1 MMQPGS
7 RKRAATQALVLLA
20 LPALAA
26 AFAPTGF
33 FSKVVGVKN
42 SPGTPSLRPRARLA
56 APLSARSGASRLVCS
71 NDGREAVKHADH
83 QYLVERG
90 ACGVGFIASKKNEA
104 SHDIIAK
111 VRKARRSAGFGIS
124 AAAAPILLVDTPGI
138 VCGCWEML
146 TRPHG
151 RRPPPSAAWST
162 VEHAAATTTGG
173 EAHRLILCFSA
184 PIRSAHIRARE

>member
-104 SHDIIAK
+104 SHDIITK
-111 VRKARRSAGFGIS
+111 VREARRSAGFGI
-124 AAAAPILLVDTPGI
+124 
-138 VCGCWEML
+138 
-146 TRPHG
+146 
-151 RRPPPSAAWST
+151 
-162 VEHAAATTTGG
+162 ATS
-173 EAHRLILCFSA
+173 H
-184 PIRSAHIRARE
+184 HI

>member
-104 SHDIIAK
+104 SHDIITK
-111 VRKARRSAGFGIS
+111 VREARRSAGFGI
-124 AAAAPILLVDTPGI
+124 A
-138 VCGCWEML
+138 
-146 TRPHG
+146 
-151 RRPPPSAAWST
+151 
-162 VEHAAATTTGG
+162 TGG
-173 EAHRLILCFSA
+173 SH
-184 PIRSAHIRARE
+184 HI